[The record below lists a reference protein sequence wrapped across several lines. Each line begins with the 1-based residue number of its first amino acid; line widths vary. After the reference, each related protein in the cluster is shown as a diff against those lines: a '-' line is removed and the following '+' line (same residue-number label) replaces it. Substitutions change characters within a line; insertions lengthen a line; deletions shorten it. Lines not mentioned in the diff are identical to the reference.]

1 MKGKHWIAVVTMS
14 CVAAL
19 VLIAA
24 ALAQGEVADSSLASQ
39 AYAGSAWDN
48 HEATTE
54 QGDGGRIVQHVSA
67 QMPGFSI
74 DELMER
80 SYLVVSGSVVGKSNA
95 FVVDPSDDKEPRF
108 FTDVFITVD
117 EVFRGSPAY
126 ADETAKT
133 IAVRVEGGSGEFVA
147 TVNDATPAFDEGF
160 RYLLF
165 LYQLDDGTYY
175 NAQGDHYYVV
185 GVGTGAW
192 EDAGD
197 GTFASPCWQPDGRD
211 CVTAEDVIA
220 VATSAPAEPLPSISG
235 ETEPFA
241 HVLTNDEQRAYE
253 QDVVNTFRNGS
264 SVSSEVHE
272 GEGIKMGALGR
283 LYWERVC

>member
-1 MKGKHWIAVVTMS
+1 MKSKHWIAVVTMS

-39 AYAGSAWDN
+39 TNAGSTWGN
-48 HEATTE
+48 QEATTE

-80 SYLVVSGSVVGKSNA
+80 SYLVVSGTVAGKSSA

-165 LYQLDDGTYY
+165 LYL
-175 NAQGDHYYVV
+175 
-185 GVGTGAW
+185 
-192 EDAGD
+192 
-197 GTFASPCWQPDGRD
+197 
-211 CVTAEDVIA
+211 
-220 VATSAPAEPLPSISG
+220 PLPAG
-235 ETEPFA
+235 
-241 HVLTNDEQRAYE
+241 
-253 QDVVNTFRNGS
+253 
-264 SVSSEVHE
+264 
-272 GEGIKMGALGR
+272 
-283 LYWERVC
+283 

>member
-48 HEATTE
+48 HEVTTE

-67 QMPGFSI
+67 QMPGFSV

-80 SYLVVSGSVVGKSNA
+80 SYLVVSGTVVGKSNA

-192 EDAGD
+192 EDTVD